1 MTRSP
6 KVGRLEGLRLERRRA
21 RFGDLLILLDGAR
34 AHAYGTHYLAVSHE
48 GDAAGEHDEAP
59 AVGVAQAEDGAAGP
73 RILLQVRRL
82 LLEGDGGVSFV
93 DRDRDAADERP
104 VHPDMRLEVATGVHH
119 RDVHGLPDLLGLPLG
134 GVDDPPGLLQRYGL
148 LRLGGFRHNIPFPS
162 LSVSTRSRAL
172 VP

>member
-48 GDAAGEHDEAP
+48 GYAAGEHDEAP

-73 RILLQVRRL
+73 RILLQVRALRL
-82 LLEGDGGVSFV
+82 PPASTTAMSMGCPISSAFRSAPSMTRRASSSVMVSFV
-93 DRDRDAADERP
+93 FAASAILSLSRC
-104 VHPDMRLEVATGVHH
+104 
-119 RDVHGLPDLLGLPLG
+119 
-134 GVDDPPGLLQRYGL
+134 
-148 LRLGGFRHNIPFPS
+148 FPS
-162 LSVSTRSRAL
+162 MLALEPLRRDLAQYMLARSQTHVLYPLAL
-172 VP
+172 L